1 MSSDYKNN
9 IFRWNLRQNFCINF
23 ENFVSY
29 YKMNGKVIEI
39 IKMLLTFKARIYK

>member
-9 IFRWNLRQNFCINF
+9 IFRWNLRQNFYINF

-39 IKMLLTFKARIYK
+39 IKSY